1 MLIELEIGT
10 VTIKDSMEV
19 FQKLKIEPP
28 YDSGVVLIFSVV
40 ISFLSSI
47 NLIIIL
53 KNTTIWLLTTL
64 GCTRS
69 VLKKIYYACFKLIST
84 SLHLIWNTGVMKQ
97 RSLLC
102 VYEAYVIT
110 KWQDFKKLNAQL
122 IAELP
127 FWELPWCLGELTTQ
141 KPDLISDFGPWYL
154 GKAIKG

>member
-10 VTIKDSMEV
+10 ATIKDSMEV
-19 FQKLKIEPP
+19 SQKLKIEPP

-84 SLHLIWNTGVMKQ
+84 SLHLI
-97 RSLLC
+97 
-102 VYEAYVIT
+102 
-110 KWQDFKKLNAQL
+110 
-122 IAELP
+122 
-127 FWELPWCLGELTTQ
+127 
-141 KPDLISDFGPWYL
+141 
-154 GKAIKG
+154 